1 MQYAHPSETRRI
13 EADETDKI
21 TVVGLFSYC
30 SSTAALAT
38 QPVSQ
43 SGRFLDFDAFDRIGL
58 AGWQAGFIKTT
69 RTTTYV
75 CV

>member
-30 SSTAALAT
+30 SAA
-38 QPVSQ
+38 Q

-58 AGWQAGFIKTT
+58 AGRQAGFIKTTTT